1 MEFEA
6 LSLILKRLY
15 HKYLIPLFV
24 INDEGHIIIPQNSD
38 WTVDYL
44 NQDYL
49 KRPPKNTVLFY
60 EDRNYFFGSFTCDLA
75 NNKNCQVLVGP
86 CGILGTRSDTFTFH
100 NHDYLAG
107 VHYSKE
113 TQPAFVEFI
122 ELLYS
127 LLNGRVLSKNQHK
140 WIYRNRRVT
149 AHTETILTDNLYN
162 RRFEDPFLDSF
173 EFEKRYVEAV
183 RRNEPEK
190 IEWLFKKVNYTYN
203 SKLSLNKVE
212 NLKYKYSGLITI
224 LTRVSVNEGVPVN
237 QAYSLSDSL
246 IQKLQK
252 IHTISECMSHIKE
265 TSFLFMELIHDFPYS
280 ETNYL
285 VKDLLNYI
293 DAHIYERITLKD
305 LAESVQKHPTHITAE
320 FKKALGQTVHTYINQ
335 KKVAEAKHLLLFTD
349 KSYKEIA
356 TLLTFSSQSH
366 FIQIFKQ
373 FEKLTPLEFKNKQIT
388 TIF

>member
-1 MEFEA
+1 M
-6 LSLILKRLY
+6 S
-15 HKYLIPLFV
+15 
-24 INDEGHIIIPQNSD
+24 
-38 WTVDYL
+38 
-44 NQDYL
+44 
-49 KRPPKNTVLFY
+49 
-60 EDRNYFFGSFTCDLA
+60 
-75 NNKNCQVLVGP
+75 P
-86 CGILGTRSDTFTFH
+86 CGILETKSDTFTFH
-100 NHDYLAG
+100 DHDSLAG

-113 TQPAFVEFI
+113 TQPTFVEFV

-127 LLNGRVLSKNQHK
+127 LLNGQVLSKKQHK

-149 AHTETILTDNLYN
+149 AHTEMILADNLYN

-203 SKLSLNKVE
+203 SKLSHNKVE

-246 IQKLQK
+246 LQKLQK
-252 IHTISECMSHIKE
+252 IHTIAECMSHIKE
-265 TSFLFMELIHDFPYS
+265 TSFLFMELIHDSPY
-280 ETNYL
+280 
-285 VKDLLNYI
+285 
-293 DAHIYERITLKD
+293 
-305 LAESVQKHPTHITAE
+305 AESVQKHPTHITAE

-366 FIQIFKQ
+366 FIQLFK
-373 FEKLTPLEFKNKQIT
+373 
-388 TIF
+388 